1 VILGR
6 PVQLV
11 ADVPLRPLQKLGIA
25 LEILGEY
32 ARVRWLLRRS
42 DFRTVVARLRAT
54 PRAAGAERVEPGSR
68 KAQHFGIR
76 LGRLV
81 WMTMKPLPT
90 DSRCLMQA
98 LVLTAVM
105 ARRGLDGQLVIG
117 VRSDAAFEAH
127 AWIEHCGT
135 ALLPH
140 QDYTET
146 RLVEV

>member
-1 VILGR
+1 MIRAR

-11 ADVPLRPLQKLGIA
+11 ADVPLRPLQKLAIA

-42 DFRTVVARLRAT
+42 DFRAVVARLRAT
-54 PRAAGAERVEPGSR
+54 PRAAGTEPVEPGSR
-68 KAQHFGIR
+68 LARHFGIR

-81 WMTMKPLPT
+81 WMTLKPLPT

-98 LVLTAVM
+98 LVLTALM
-105 ARRGLDGQLVIG
+105 ARRGLEGRLVIG
-117 VRSDAAFEAH
+117 VRSEAEFEAH

-140 QDYTET
+140 QDYADT

>member
-1 VILGR
+1 MIGVR

-11 ADVPLRPLQKLGIA
+11 ADVPLRPLQKLAMG

-32 ARVRWLLRRS
+32 VRVRWLLRRS

-54 PRAAGAERVEPGSR
+54 PRAEGSEPVEPGGR
-68 KAQHFGIR
+68 KAQHFGVR

-81 WMTMKPLPT
+81 WMTLRPLPT
-90 DSRCLMQA
+90 DSRCLMQS

-117 VRSDAAFEAH
+117 VRNEAGFEAH
-127 AWIEHCGT
+127 AWIEHCGI

-140 QDYTET
+140 GDYTDT